1 MVTPIITVLGSE
13 QSVTTATALSGA
25 KLLRIYNAQATDVVV
40 TITTSADVTVGTI
53 TVPTKQ
59 VLFLD
64 KNPTDKIA
72 CASACLVVP
81 IGY

>member
-13 QSVTTATALSGA
+13 QSVTTAVSFNGA

-40 TITTSADVTVGTI
+40 TISDADDATVGTL
-53 TVPTKQ
+53 TVKSKDT
-59 VLFLD
+59 VFVT

-81 IGY
+81 IGF